1 MSIEGDLRFLSHHE
15 TLRGLERI
23 AARAE
28 LPLRYSQGFNPRP
41 AMSVVCPRPV
51 GVAARADLLVIAL
64 QEDLDPDVL
73 LRRLNEQAP
82 KGMRL
87 LSARRLEGRRAPRV
101 WKARY
106 ELRVDPDRLRGT
118 EDRLRFLRD
127 QDRWP
132 VARLTRSKR
141 SRTRRKVW
149 EPQEIDVRP
158 LVVGLELE
166 SGLLRLD
173 LIRRGDLW
181 ARPSE
186 VLRLLGLDERVDLG
200 GLVRTALEF
209 QE

>member
-15 TLRGLERI
+15 TLRALERM

-64 QEDLDPDVL
+64 EEEIDPDVL

-82 KGMRL
+82 KGMRML
-87 LSARRLEGRRAPRV
+87 RARRLEGRRAPRV
-101 WKARY
+101 FKARY
-106 ELRVDPDRLRGT
+106 ELRVDPDRRRGT
-118 EDRLRFLRD
+118 EDRLRLLRD
-127 QDRWP
+127 QDHWP
-132 VARLTRSKR
+132 VSRLTQSK
-141 SRTRRKVW
+141 TRRKVW
-149 EPQEIDVRP
+149 EPKEIDVRP
-158 LVVGLELE
+158 LVGGLELA